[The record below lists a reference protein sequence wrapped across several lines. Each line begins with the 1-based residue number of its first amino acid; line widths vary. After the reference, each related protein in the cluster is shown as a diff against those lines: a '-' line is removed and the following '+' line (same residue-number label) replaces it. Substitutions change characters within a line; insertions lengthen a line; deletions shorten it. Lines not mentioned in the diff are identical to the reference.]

1 MTRCSSPLP
10 PLPEPLAGSET
21 GSFAHDTII
30 RRFPLMLRQT
40 VAENDFPPEIQA
52 RLLDLLADIPS
63 VPVRLLHDP
72 HAPDEQLWSQYL
84 QPYLGQDWLQIPWF
98 LAEAYFF
105 RRMLEATGY
114 FQPGP
119 GQNVDPYQIQKI
131 KGMEQIQERISAAA
145 HQLEAWQADET
156 PAEQSIPDMLLLT
169 LWGNQADLSLWPVGG
184 ELRPDHQGQ
193 ADQEAHLLVDDR
205 QAAAQY
211 LCAQHSG
218 GNLKRVDFIIDNA
231 GLELTMDLCLA
242 DLLLT
247 AGAAE
252 KVRFHLKSHPTFISD
267 ALVQDVMETI
277 KFLGQAQEEPVHRL
291 GHRLQAHVDAHRLE
305 LVHHL
310 YWNSPLPAWEMP
322 PDLRSELI
330 TAHLVISKGDMN
342 YRRLVGD
349 RRWNQTTAF
358 SDIVCYYPSSLLAV
372 RVLKSDVCVGLNP
385 NQITRLEAQESDW
398 MTSGH
403 WGVIQFMEGKE

>member
-1 MTRCSSPLP
+1 MTRCSSPP
-10 PLPEPLAGSET
+10 PPFPKPLAGSET

-30 RRFPLMLRQT
+30 RRFPKMLRQT
-40 VAENDFPPEIQA
+40 LAENDFPPGTQA

-63 VPVRLLHDP
+63 APVRILEDP
-72 HAPDEQLWSQYL
+72 QAPDEQLWSQYL

-119 GQNVDPYQIQKI
+119 GYHQDPYQIQKI
-131 KGMEQIQERISAAA
+131 QGMEQIQERITAAA
-145 HQLEAWQADET
+145 RQLEAWQADGT
-156 PAEQSIPDMLLLT
+156 PAVQYIQDMLLLT

-184 ELRPDHQGQ
+184 ELRPDHRQQ
-193 ADQEAHLLVDDR
+193 AEQEAHLLVDDR
-205 QAAAQY
+205 QEAAKH
-211 LCAQHSG
+211 LCAQQPQ

-247 AGAAE
+247 TRAAE
-252 KVRFHLKSHPTFISD
+252 TVRFHLKYHPTFISD
-267 ALVQDVMETI
+267 ALVQDVTAAI
-277 KFLGQAQEEPVHRL
+277 SSLGQAQDEPVHRL
-291 GHRLQAHVDAHRLE
+291 GRRLQANVDSHRLE
-305 LVHHL
+305 LVAHL

-322 PDLRSELI
+322 LDLRSELS

-349 RRWNQTTAF
+349 RRWNLTTPF
-358 SDIVCYYPSSLLAV
+358 PDIVCYYPSPLLAV
-372 RVLKSDVCVGLNP
+372 RVLKSDVCVGLQN
-385 NQITRLEAQESDW
+385 NQIARLEAQEPGW

-403 WGVIQFMEGKE
+403 WGVIQFTERIE